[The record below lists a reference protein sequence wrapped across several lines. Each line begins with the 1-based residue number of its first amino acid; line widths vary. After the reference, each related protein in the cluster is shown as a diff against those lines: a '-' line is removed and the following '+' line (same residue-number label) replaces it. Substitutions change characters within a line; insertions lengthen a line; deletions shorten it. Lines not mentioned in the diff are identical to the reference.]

1 MTMTNFNRLYPE
13 SKVELTPFSLKHYDT
28 LLNVGTFGFYKAFIR
43 RAIDAMNIRP
53 DDDILDMGCGTGR
66 NACLMARYL
75 SLNGS
80 ILGMDISEIMGQHF
94 ERKCKEYRN
103 LRFKQQR
110 IDQPFDLDQQFDKV
124 FMSFVFHGFPQ
135 EVRDSILQNALK
147 HLRKGGTLNILDY
160 AEFDVRSTPL
170 WFRIPF
176 KVLEG
181 KCKYA
186 WDYLEKDWKKILTDY
201 GFVNFRENFFIRGHL
216 RLLKAE
222 KLEG

>member
-1 MTMTNFNRLYPE
+1 MTDSSRLYPE
-13 SKVELTPFSLKHYDT
+13 SKVELTPFTLKHYDR
-28 LLNVGTFGFYKAFIR
+28 LLDFISFGIYKPLIS
-43 RAIDAMNIRP
+43 RAIRALDVKP

-66 NACLMARYL
+66 NACLMAEYL

-80 ILGMDISEIMGQHF
+80 ILGMDISEIMQAHF
-94 ERKCKEYRN
+94 ERKCKDHCN
-103 LRFKQQR
+103 LKFRKQR
-110 IDQPFDLDQQFDKV
+110 IDQPFELGEQFDKV

-135 EVRDSILQNALK
+135 EVRKIILQNALK

-160 AEFDVRSTPL
+160 AEFNVGSTPL

-181 KCKYA
+181 GCKYA
-186 WDYLEKDWKKILTDY
+186 WDYLERDWKQVLSGY
-201 GFVNFRENFFIRGHL
+201 GLGNFRESFFVKGHL

-222 KLEG
+222 KME

>member
-1 MTMTNFNRLYPE
+1 
-13 SKVELTPFSLKHYDT
+13 
-28 LLNVGTFGFYKAFIR
+28 
-43 RAIDAMNIRP
+43 MNIQP
-53 DDDILDMGCGTGR
+53 DDRILDFGCGTGR

-75 SLNGS
+75 SPGGKVVGL
-80 ILGMDISEIMGQHF
+80 DISEIMGEHF
-94 ERKCKEYRN
+94 EKKCRRYPN
-103 LRFKQQR
+103 LEFRQQR
-110 IDQPFDLDQQFDKV
+110 IDQSFDLGEEYDKV

-135 EVRDSILQNALK
+135 EVRHTILENALG

-176 KVLEG
+176 NMLEG

-186 WDYLEKDWKKILTDY
+186 FDYIEKDWKTILPRY
-201 GFVNFRENFFIRGHL
+201 GFGHFDEDFFIRGHL

-222 KLEG
+222 KIE

>member
-1 MTMTNFNRLYPE
+1 MTDSDRLYPE
-13 SKVELTPFSLKHYDT
+13 SKVELTPFTLKHYDT
-28 LLNVGTFGFYKAFIR
+28 LLNVGTFGFYKSFINK
-43 RAIDAMNIRP
+43 AIQAMNIRP

-66 NACLMARYL
+66 NACLMAKYL

-80 ILGMDISEIMGQHF
+80 ILGMDISEIMQEHF
-94 ERKCKEYRN
+94 EDNCKDYPHVQFRK
-103 LRFKQQR
+103 QR
-110 IDQPFDLDQQFDKV
+110 IDQPFDLNEQFDKV

-135 EVRDSILQNALK
+135 EVRHIILQNALK
-147 HLRKGGTLNILDY
+147 HLRQGGTLNILDY
-160 AEFDVRSTPL
+160 AEFDVHLTPL

-186 WDYLEKDWKKILTDY
+186 WDYLEKDWKEILFSY
-201 GFVNFRENFFIRGHL
+201 GFNNFEESFFIRNHL

-222 KLEG
+222 KPD

>member
-1 MTMTNFNRLYPE
+1 MTDFNRLYPE
-13 SKVELTPFSLKHYDT
+13 SKVELTPFTLKHYDT
-28 LLNVGTFGFYKAFIR
+28 LLNAGTFGFYKSFINK
-43 RAIDAMNIRP
+43 AIQAMDIRP

-80 ILGMDISEIMGQHF
+80 ILGMDISEVMGQHF
-94 ERKCKEYRN
+94 ERNCRGYSN
-103 LRFKQQR
+103 LKFRRQR
-110 IDQPFDLDQQFDKV
+110 IDQPFDLGESFDKV

-135 EVRDSILQNALK
+135 EVRQTILHNALK

-160 AEFDVRSTPL
+160 GEFEVHSTPL

-176 KVLEG
+176 KILEG

-186 WDYLEKDWKKILTDY
+186 WDYLERDWKQILSGY
-201 GFVNFRENFFIRGHL
+201 GFGNFREFFFIRGHL

-222 KLEG
+222 YTG